1 MPDHDRGLGGFG
13 RFSALGIEDLEREM
27 IIEPKIIAHL
37 HKAGDVV
44 KGCPRG
50 MRGLYGDSRERL
62 GGKDPAIFP
71 YIATPY
77 TLKIISGAALAT
89 SGY

>member
-1 MPDHDRGLGGFG
+1 LPDHDRGLEGFG
-13 RFSALGIEDLEREM
+13 RFAPLGIEDLKREM
-27 IIEPKIIAHL
+27 ITEPKIIAHL

-62 GGKDPAIFP
+62 GGKDQTIFP
-71 YIATPY
+71 SIAIPY

>member
-1 MPDHDRGLGGFG
+1 LVSVLGGFG
-13 RFSALGIEDLEREM
+13 RFGALGIRDRDLEREK

-37 HKAGDVV
+37 HKVGDVV
-44 KGCPRG
+44 KDCPRN

-62 GGKDPAIFP
+62 GGKDQTIFP
-71 YIATPY
+71 SIAIPY

>member
-1 MPDHDRGLGGFG
+1 VDSL
-13 RFSALGIEDLEREM
+13 LGIEDLEREM

-62 GGKDPAIFP
+62 GGKDQTIFP
-71 YIATPY
+71 YIAIPY